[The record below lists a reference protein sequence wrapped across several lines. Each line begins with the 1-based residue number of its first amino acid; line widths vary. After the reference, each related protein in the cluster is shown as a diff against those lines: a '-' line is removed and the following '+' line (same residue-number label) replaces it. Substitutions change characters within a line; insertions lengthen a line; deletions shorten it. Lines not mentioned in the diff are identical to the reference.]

1 MTNNSNKLLPMTG
14 DDIAAGIGGSLLAA
28 VTSITM
34 ENTMSVMFFA
44 CIGGFAGVFAK
55 KSGELIWNIGLKKV
69 KKIFNKNNMNE

>member
-1 MTNNSNKLLPMTG
+1 MTG

-44 CIGGFAGVFAK
+44 CVGGFAGVFAK
-55 KSGELIWNIGLKKV
+55 KAGEYVHRRFQDLV
-69 KKIFNKNNMNE
+69 KKLTSKNNNPNDFGE